1 MLAAGR
7 VLSLWRH
14 ALGLAVAGAVVAS
27 VYLYYRA
34 EYAHAKRLR
43 VVTDGTLYRCGQ
55 LTGDGFRDAFKRY
68 GIKTVVNLQEEAR
81 DPFVPDS
88 FWDHPTTLVAG
99 SGTLE
104 SDICRENGVEYVSLD
119 GGVLETLTQD
129 GGSRPKLVEDFLKV
143 MADPK
148 KRPVLIH
155 CKAGLHRTGFMTAIY
170 RMEFERRS
178 KDEAVRE
185 LRANGFGTFGATA
198 GNDYL
203 QRYILDFHPTTPA
216 APK

>member
-7 VLSLWRH
+7 VLALWRH
-14 ALGLAVAGAVVAS
+14 ALGFAVAVAVVAS

-43 VVTDGTLYRCGQ
+43 IVADGKFYRCGQ
-55 LTGDGFRDAFKRY
+55 LTANGFRDAFRRY
-68 GIKTVVNLQEEAR
+68 DIKTVINLQQEAR

-88 FWDHPTTLVAG
+88 FWDHPTSLVAG

-104 SDICRENGVEYVSLD
+104 SEVCEANGVKYVSLD
-119 GGVLETLTQD
+119 GGVLETLTED
-129 GGSRPKLVEDFLKV
+129 GGSRPKLVEDFLKIV
-143 MADPK
+143 ADPA
-148 KRPVLIH
+148 RQPVLVH

-170 RMEFERRS
+170 RMEFEGRS
-178 KDEAVRE
+178 KAEAVRE
-185 LRANGFGTFGATA
+185 MRANGFGTFGANT
-198 GNDYL
+198 GDEYL
-203 QRYILDFHPTTPA
+203 KRYILDFHPTTPA